1 MLEFLGIS
9 RVCLPVEDD
18 TTLVQTRKEVLE
30 PQVSTKIASASKLN
44 PTTEGDVGS
53 RSAFNGSEL
62 TSMAVNNEDEE
73 RAVALA
79 RSAAERESSGRPPRQ
94 ALSIGFQNSHFTLSE
109 KNARPRLHAST
120 AVLLLVGYCQAGFGG
135 HACSSF
141 SSSKGCLPGSSKPIN
156 LIIQEPSRDL
166 FFSRLQPHK

>member
-1 MLEFLGIS
+1 MLGPLSIS
-9 RVCLPVEDD
+9 RVCLPAEDD

-53 RSAFNGSEL
+53 RSAFNASEL

-79 RSAAERESSGRPPRQ
+79 CSAAKRESSGRPPRQ
-94 ALSIGFQNSHFTLSE
+94 ALSVGFQKSHFFLSE
-109 KNARPRLHAST
+109 KSARPRSPASR
-120 AVLLLVGYCQAGFGG
+120 AMLLLVGYHQAGFGG

-141 SSSKGCLPGSSKPIN
+141 SSSRGCLSGSSKPLN
-156 LIIQEPSRDL
+156 LIKQEPSRDPFL
-166 FFSRLQPHK
+166 